1 MHVELE
7 LVEPEDSV
15 TGFGVQANVSPTA
28 GVVEF
33 VSVIGPVNPLI
44 GVKVTLIF
52 DVVPTTM
59 VTEDWLA
66 DMPKLAPLVTVIVV
80 TVLVLPLC
88 VESPLYEAVIDPDPT
103 LVPVKMTEQLPAA
116 DKLQLLALREPPVV
130 PAVNAKLTVPVGVFE
145 VVLRSVAV
153 TTTVAVQLVAA
164 VAMLQVIL
172 GIAVVV
178 ESKTTVMLAR
188 VLAALM

>member
-1 MHVELE
+1 VELE
-7 LVEPEDSV
+7 LVEPADSV
-15 TGFGVQANVSPTA
+15 TGFGLQANVSPTA

-33 VSVIGPVNPLI
+33 VRVIEPVNPLI

-52 DVVPTTM
+52 EVVPTTM

-88 VESPLYEAVIDPDPT
+88 VESPLYEAVIDPDPI
-103 LVPVKMTEQLPAA
+103 LVPVKMTEQLPAD
-116 DKLQLLALREPPVV
+116 DKLQPLALREPPVV

-145 VVLRSVAV
+145 VVLRSVTV
-153 TTTVAVQLVAA
+153 TTTVAVQLVAV
-164 VAMLQVIL
+164 VAMLQFIF
-172 GIAVVV
+172 GTAVMV
-178 ESKTTVMLAR
+178 ESSTTVMLAR